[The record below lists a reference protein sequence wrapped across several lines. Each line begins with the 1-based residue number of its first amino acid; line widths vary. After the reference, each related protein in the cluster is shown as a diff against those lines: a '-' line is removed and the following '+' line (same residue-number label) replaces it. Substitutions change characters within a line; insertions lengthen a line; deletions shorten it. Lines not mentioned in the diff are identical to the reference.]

1 VRVRELVQRLSPE
14 PDPFLLSL
22 SDCLALLP
30 ARAEALDLACGAG
43 RHAAWLA
50 ERGFQVTAMDFSAE
64 ALACARERSAGIRC
78 LQRDLEAPEI
88 NLGRDVYDLICGFY
102 FLHRPLFPAIRAALR
117 PGGLLIY
124 KTYTT
129 DQLRYGGRPRS
140 PRHLLQPNE
149 LLRLVAP
156 FRVLRYEEVWEGKGT
171 AAIAAQK
178 PR

>member
-22 SDCLALLP
+22 SDCLTLLP
-30 ARAEALDLACGAG
+30 AGAEAWDLACGSG

-50 ERGFQVTAMDFSAE
+50 GRGYHVTAIDSSAE
-64 ALACARERSAGIRC
+64 VLSRTRERSAAVRY
-78 LQRDLEAPEI
+78 LQVDLEAPEVD
-88 NLGRDVYDLICGFY
+88 LGRDACDLICVFY

-129 DQLRYGGRPRS
+129 DQLRYPGRPRN
-140 PRHLLQPNE
+140 PLHLLQPNE
-149 LLRLVAP
+149 LLGLVEG

-171 AAIAAQK
+171 AAIVAQK